1 MNKDL
6 NMGSKTWPLIGNLQ
20 VSGFLEKS
28 IASGNVVGSYV
39 FFGSEGLGKATT
51 ARFFAKSL
59 LCSSWD
65 SAPCGVCSSCRQFRD
80 ANEIGEA
87 TGIAHP
93 DYFSVGLQ
101 EDKKNISVEQIRE
114 FIRNLNLSPFLNSY
128 KVGIIKNSESLSSEA
143 ANALLKTL
151 EEPKKKA
158 VAILLTSDL
167 SSMPSTIISRSQV
180 LNFYPVSG
188 DLIYDH
194 LANDLRIAR
203 GEAKNIARLAAGRPA
218 LALKFLQDND
228 FLRNHLE
235 KAEIFLDL
243 FPLDINGRAEKIK
256 KFCEDGS
263 VQNIVAKDSL
273 ALFDIWRSV
282 LRDMLLLFSGNRDI
296 VRYEIFKDKIEK
308 SLKYVSARR
317 IFSLD
322 KSLRLATEKLGANV
336 SCRLVL
342 ENFIYNM

>member
-1 MNKDL
+1 
-6 NMGSKTWPLIGNLQ
+6 
-20 VSGFLEKS
+20 
-28 IASGNVVGSYV
+28 
-39 FFGSEGLGKATT
+39 
-51 ARFFAKSL
+51 
-59 LCSSWD
+59 
-65 SAPCGVCSSCRQFRD
+65 
-80 ANEIGEA
+80 
-87 TGIAHP
+87 
-93 DYFSVGLQ
+93 
-101 EDKKNISVEQIRE
+101 
-114 FIRNLNLSPFLNSY
+114 
-128 KVGIIKNSESLSSEA
+128 
-143 ANALLKTL
+143 
-151 EEPKKKA
+151 
-158 VAILLTSDL
+158 
-167 SSMPSTIISRSQV
+167 
-180 LNFYPVSG
+180 
-188 DLIYDH
+188 
-194 LANDLRIAR
+194 
-203 GEAKNIARLAAGRPA
+203 
-218 LALKFLQDND
+218 
-228 FLRNHLE
+228 LE

-322 KSLRLATEKLGANV
+322 ESLRLATEKLGANV